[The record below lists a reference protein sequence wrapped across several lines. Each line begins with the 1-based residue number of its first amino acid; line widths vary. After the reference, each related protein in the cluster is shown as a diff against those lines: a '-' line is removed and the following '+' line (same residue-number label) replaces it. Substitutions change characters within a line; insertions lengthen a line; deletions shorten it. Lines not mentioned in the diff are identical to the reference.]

1 MNLHQELINNLVL
14 GCKATLF
21 YFFFSRNI
29 HYYIPS
35 NLVVINALMINWKSS
50 PSSILT
56 SQMTHERVLEIKEVL
71 FHPYPSDRK
80 TDGI

>member
-14 GCKATLF
+14 GCKAT
-21 YFFFSRNI
+21 FFFFRNI
-29 HYYIPS
+29 NCYVPT
-35 NLVVINALMINWKSS
+35 NLVAIKALLINWKSS

-56 SQMTHERVLEIKEVL
+56 SQMTHERVLEIKEIL